1 MLSPL
6 RRLAPL
12 LALALAAAPLAAQER
27 NQNVRFGLPGP
38 AKADAPTK

>member
-12 LALALAAAPLAAQER
+12 LALAAAPLAAQER